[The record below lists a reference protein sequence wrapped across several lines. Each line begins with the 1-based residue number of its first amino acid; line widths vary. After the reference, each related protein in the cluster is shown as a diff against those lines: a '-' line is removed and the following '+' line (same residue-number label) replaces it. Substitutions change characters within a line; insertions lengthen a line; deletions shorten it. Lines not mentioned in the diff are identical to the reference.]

1 MDFLEDL
8 EMYEQSM
15 QNAYDLITRKQTLDD
30 VYDEFEENGVSK
42 YYLPFDPIEAYLEYY
57 LPFDPIREDGR
68 TPDIID
74 MVIEYYTGTEEY
86 EKCAELVKIKNK
98 CLKTLIE

>member
-8 EMYEQSM
+8 EMYEKAM
-15 QNAYDLITRKQTLDD
+15 ENAYQIITKKKTLDD
-30 VYDEFEENGVSK
+30 IYYDLDAKIIDEFH
-42 YYLPFDPIEAYLEYY
+42 LPFDPIQ
-57 LPFDPIREDGR
+57 EDGR
-68 TPDIID
+68 SPDIID

-98 CLKTLIE
+98 CLKTSIE

>member
-8 EMYEQSM
+8 EMYEKAM
-15 QNAYDLITRKQTLDD
+15 ENAYDLITRRKTVDD
-30 VYDEFEENGVSK
+30 IFIELEDEEYV
-42 YYLPFDPIEAYLEYY
+42 DYY

-98 CLKTLIE
+98 CSKTLIE